1 LQIALVVA
9 VGGCSEPERPDPA
22 LDTATHGGATNAAP
36 AAPRRIISMAPS
48 ITETLFALG
57 AGDQVVGVTRYCDH
71 PPATR
76 VKARIGGLYDP
87 NYEAILA
94 LEPDLIVLQR
104 EQATGTRVAEL
115 GIELLPVGHLSV
127 DEVLDAIITVARRL
141 KRVEQGERLVTEMR
155 QSMDRIAARTRDLP
169 RPRVLVSIG
178 RTLGT
183 GSVKEIYIAGADD
196 FYSKLVELAGG
207 RIAHGGTGGARYPKL
222 SAEALLRI
230 DPDIVVEVAPD
241 LDKKDL
247 SPADILAEWKD
258 LDHMRAVRE
267 GRIHVLS
274 GDHTAIPGPRSHLL
288 LRDLARLLH
297 PEIDWSTR

>member
-1 LQIALVVA
+1 
-9 VGGCSEPERPDPA
+9 
-22 LDTATHGGATNAAP
+22 
-36 AAPRRIISMAPS
+36 MAPS

-71 PPATR
+71 PPEAR
-76 VKARIGGLYDP
+76 SKAKIGGLYDP
-87 NYEAILA
+87 NYEAVLS

-104 EQATGTRVAEL
+104 EQAKGTRLAGL

-127 DEVLDAIITVARRL
+127 DEVLEMIGTVAKRL
-141 KRVEQGERLVTEMR
+141 GRAGQGERLVTEMR
-155 QSMDRIAARTRDLP
+155 QSMDRIAARTKNLP

-183 GSVKEIYIAGADD
+183 GSVKEVYIAAADG
-196 FYSKLVELAGG
+196 FYSRLIELAGG
-207 RIAHGGTGGARYPKL
+207 TIAHGGAGGARYPKL

-241 LDKKDL
+241 LQKQDL
-247 SPADILAEWKD
+247 TTADILAEWND
-258 LDHMRAVRE
+258 LNHMRAVRE

-274 GDHTAIPGPRSHLL
+274 GDHTTIPGPRSHLL

-297 PEIDWSTR
+297 PEIDWGTP